1 MAAVAATAAVMAAA
15 VVVAEAT
22 GAAMA
27 AAAAAVA
34 VDTAGERAQPHKH
47 RARRSGLFFWGCSVA
62 HKQGHQGVGPNLPAP
77 VAMHRGIEDG
87 PVGQGVG
94 RVEKLARTKDA

>member
-1 MAAVAATAAVMAAA
+1 MAAVAVVATAAVMAAAA

-22 GAAMA
+22 GAVM
-27 AAAAAVA
+27 AAVA
-34 VDTAGERAQPHKH
+34 VATAAERVQPHKH
-47 RARRSGLFFWGCSVA
+47 RARRSGLFFGGCSVA
-62 HKQGHQGVGPNLPAP
+62 HKQGHQGVGPDLPAP

>member
-1 MAAVAATAAVMAAA
+1 MAAAVVVVATAAVMAA

-27 AAAAAVA
+27 AAAVAVA
-34 VDTAGERAQPHKH
+34 TAAERAQPHKH
-47 RARRSGLFFWGCSVA
+47 RARRSGLFFGGCSVA
-62 HKQGHQGVGPNLPAP
+62 HKQGHQGVGPDLPAP
-77 VAMHRGIEDG
+77 VAMHRGIEGG

-94 RVEKLARTKDA
+94 RVEKLARTKEA

>member
-1 MAAVAATAAVMAAA
+1 MAGVAVVATAAVMAAA

-27 AAAAAVA
+27 AAAVAVA
-34 VDTAGERAQPHKH
+34 TAAERVQPHKH
-47 RARRSGLFFWGCSVA
+47 RARQSGLFFGGCSVA
-62 HKQGHQGVGPNLPAP
+62 HKQGHQGVGPNVPAP